1 MHCLWDQL
9 RRSDLEI
16 SGLVPETPRVDRQL
30 LAAHTSLQPCCVLR
44 RRVGPEKRWD
54 CKKHQEGQP
63 SQGKAE
69 MSQAHQMGQTNH
81 TEVALMF
88 GRAASQ
94 GRQKR
99 LRVIEDPKRRQCE
112 ERNMPFLSLPLL
124 FFKAVHDCEETALHK
139 AMASPQPMQEGST
152 VPHYMLPPA
161 QAGRIY
167 LGSSN
172 VSRDVCTVFEA

>member
-112 ERNMPFLSLPLL
+112 ERNMPFLSLPML
-124 FFKAVHDCEETALHK
+124 FFKAVHDCEETALHRAPQQGHDK
-139 AMASPQPMQEGST
+139 PPTHAGGKHSATLHAASCPGW
-152 VPHYMLPPA
+152 LPLF
-161 QAGRIY
+161 RFIK
-167 LGSSN
+167 
-172 VSRDVCTVFEA
+172 C